1 MLDLLKNDPDLQAE
15 FKEFWP
21 DGRTGILGSAAI
33 EAGGSEWSNS
43 HKRKEASSAFTGP
56 PTKRKKKIVD
66 KEPLAKPSSSSRQ
79 MKKPKHHQRAEP
91 QEDYMYENGTGV
103 PNVIVGGNVGMTGP
117 MAVSTPDDQAFFERV
132 KKALD
137 NRETYDE
144 FLKLINMFSQ
154 DILDMRT
161 LVEKANTFLGD
172 GTELSMTFRRII
184 GWEER
189 ERLVREPDVPTA
201 TGLQNLAIYVP
212 HGKENL
218 HHKCGPSY
226 RRIPANVCS
235 ILILHRALA
244 DLRFRR
250 PTSHAPVVT
259 SCVAQYSTMNG
270 CLIPRGHR
278 RTTVA
283 SSHTR
288 RTPMKRLCTNVKKS
302 VTSSTSISKS

>member
-1 MLDLLKNDPDLQAE
+1 MLELLKNDPDLQAE

-33 EAGGSEWSNS
+33 EAGGSEWPSS

-56 PTKRKKKIVD
+56 PTKRKKKVVE
-66 KEPLAKPSSSSRQ
+66 KEPPTKPSSSRQ
-79 MKKPKHHQRAEP
+79 MKKPKHHQRSEP
-91 QEDYMYENGTGV
+91 QEDYMYENGAGV

-117 MAVSTPDDQAFFERV
+117 MAASTPDDQAFFERV

-161 LVEKANTFLGD
+161 LVEKANVFLGD

-235 ILILHRALA
+235 IVTIHMLSLTFALGSTHRMLW
-244 DLRFRR
+244 
-250 PTSHAPVVT
+250 S
-259 SCVAQYSTMNG
+259 
-270 CLIPRGHR
+270 
-278 RTTVA
+278 
-283 SSHTR
+283 
-288 RTPMKRLCTNVKKS
+288 
-302 VTSSTSISKS
+302 